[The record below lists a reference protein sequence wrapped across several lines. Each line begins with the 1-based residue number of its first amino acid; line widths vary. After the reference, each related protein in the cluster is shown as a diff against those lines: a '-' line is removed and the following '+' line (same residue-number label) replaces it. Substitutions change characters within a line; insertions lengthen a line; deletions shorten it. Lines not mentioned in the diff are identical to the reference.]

1 MITKFSLAHAQRP
14 QYLGF
19 SSARPPIPRIV
30 VCLPQYHNRLS
41 AGTASWK
48 VEDVSRGVIVA
59 DKLHCIFHFSGICHP
74 MLTTATNPNPV
85 CLSQAQS
92 GAQVQMLTAHPA
104 LAYLHDHVVQGSVI
118 LPAAAFLE
126 LCLAAGHAL
135 LPKQQLAVRNATIMS
150 PLPLTAASSTIT
162 CSISSIDGSCRVA
175 TSTTH
180 FAASLSAVSN
190 SELHSSQMGSRH
202 SALALLMAQAGLLEP
217 SGHAADAVKH
227 PSAVAAVATAV
238 VDDISSYWVHPA
250 ALDSCLQLGA
260 AVPEDSSAHLQGS
273 NFVPVAAAAFYTPE
287 KQSLGQQLYTAASL
301 GTAPSNSSEAVTV
314 RDHAMVNGNSSIS
327 GWLQGLQA
335 RAVKKT
341 TTGSEDASASD
352 SMYEIALLTETPVS
366 TPMGLQGGAQEGTPL
381 RLKKGL
387 VGVAHALQAM
397 QLAAAAGLQ
406 QITLQTPSMQ
416 MLHAGTRTDYF
427 SNSAALTAAASR
439 GLLQAFSQEHPTIS
453 TAAVQGSATYT
464 ASHTLTLS
472 TSSVKSETAVNA
484 FGVSIS
490 SNTVQKP
497 RLVSSSTPAMRE
509 PYQLRPQPRGA
520 ISSLLPLPYT
530 QHKPAPGM
538 VELAVHAVGV
548 NFRDVLNVLGMYP
561 GDPGEPGSDCAGK
574 QHFVPIL
581 SKDVQT
587 NYTLHYLSPIGSG

>member
-1 MITKFSLAHAQRP
+1 
-14 QYLGF
+14 
-19 SSARPPIPRIV
+19 
-30 VCLPQYHNRLS
+30 
-41 AGTASWK
+41 
-48 VEDVSRGVIVA
+48 
-59 DKLHCIFHFSGICHP
+59 
-74 MLTTATNPNPV
+74 MLTTPTNPNPI

-92 GAQVQMLTAHPA
+92 GAQVQMLTGHPA
-104 LAYLHDHVVQGSVI
+104 LAYLHDHMVQGSVI

-150 PLPLTAASSTIT
+150 PLALTAASSTIT

-180 FAASLSAVSN
+180 FTASLTAMSN

-202 SALALLMAQAGLLEP
+202 SALTVLMAQAGLLEP
-217 SGHAADAVKH
+217 SGHAADAVQH

-273 NFVPVAAAAFYTPE
+273 SFVPVAAAAFYTPE
-287 KQSLGQQLYTAASL
+287 KQSLRQQLYTAASL
-301 GTAPSNSSEAVTV
+301 GTAPRNSSGAVTV

-327 GWLQGLQA
+327 AWLQGLQA
-335 RAVKKT
+335 RAMKKT
-341 TTGSEDASASD
+341 TTGSEDATASD
-352 SMYEIALLTETPVS
+352 SMYEVALLTDTPVS

-387 VGVAHALQAM
+387 IGVADALQAM
-397 QLAAAAGLQ
+397 QLAAAAGSQ
-406 QITLQTPSMQ
+406 QITLQTPSMH
-416 MLHAGTRTDYF
+416 MLHSGIRTDF

-453 TAAVQGSATYT
+453 TAAMQGNTT
-464 ASHTLTLS
+464 HIASHTLTLS

-497 RLVSSSTPAMRE
+497 RLVSSSTAAMHE
-509 PYQLRPQPRGA
+509 PYQLRPQPSGA

-587 NYTLHYLSPIGSG
+587 YYTLHCLSPIERG